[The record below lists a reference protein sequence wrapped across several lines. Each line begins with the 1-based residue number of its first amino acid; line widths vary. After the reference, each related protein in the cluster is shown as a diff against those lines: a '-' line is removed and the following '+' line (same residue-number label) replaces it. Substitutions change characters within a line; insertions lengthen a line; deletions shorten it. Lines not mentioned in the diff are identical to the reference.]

1 MAVGTGL
8 KLWTDAKNMTV
19 KLWMVFEALAPDRE
33 GLEES
38 MDDHLEKLESE
49 KGVEVVESEMDEVSK
64 VQDPH
69 PSLEEGFS
77 QVCEVR
83 TEIDSF
89 SKAVE
94 LVINY
99 GPTYVQLEGP
109 DNYDMGLAEGQETLQ
124 NVANT
129 MHQYAQMGA
138 GGILISR
145 ASEDN

>member
-1 MAVGTGL
+1 
-8 KLWTDAKNMTV
+8 MTV
-19 KLWMVFEALAPDRE
+19 NLWMVFEAVAPERE
-33 GLEES
+33 GLEDSLE
-38 MDDHLEKLESE
+38 DHLEKLESE
-49 KGVEVVESEMDEVSK
+49 KGVEIVESEIDEVSK
-64 VQDPH
+64 VEDPH
-69 PSLEEGFS
+69 PGLDEGFS

-83 TEIDSF
+83 TDIDDF

-109 DNYDMGLAEGQETLQ
+109 DNYEITLREGQETLQ

-138 GGILISR
+138 GGVLISR
-145 ASEDN
+145 PSEDN